1 MEKHFIA
8 LKPFNNKIF
17 YNNAIFDEDSKTGS
31 SYLIAARKRLFK
43 QNILI
48 NTMDILPNISTQRD
62 VYMDVP
68 FPWDINLWIKIIRN
82 RKKNVL
88 FIVEPPIV
96 NPFNY
101 MRIFHLFFKK
111 IYTWKDDLV
120 DNIKYFKYCLPVTK
134 KGLKTKRVPFNN
146 KKLLIVMNINWL
158 PFLPFKMLSLKTKEL
173 YTERIKAIDFFDTYY
188 STDFYLYGR
197 GWNKPQKFSIWQRLF
212 GCKKYKTY
220 KGEFHSKDKY
230 KILSQFKFCLVFENC
245 LAKGNISEKIIDC
258 FKARCVPIYLGA
270 PNIKDYISNKCFID
284 YRRFNDYKELIQF
297 LKKIDKNTY
306 NDYLT
311 NIEKFLANKD
321 LFERYLSNAFVN
333 VFLEA
338 IT

>member
-1 MEKHFIA
+1 MEKKIIA

-17 YNNAIFDEDSKTGS
+17 YKNAIFNEDPSTGS
-31 SYLIAARKRLFK
+31 SYLIAARKRLIK
-43 QNILI
+43 QNVIM
-48 NTMDILPNISTQRD
+48 NTIDIPISTPTEKD

-68 FPWDINLWIKIIRN
+68 YPWDIKLWLRIIRN

-101 MRIFHLFFKK
+101 MRIFHLFFKR
-111 IYTWKDDLV
+111 IYTWRDNLV

-134 KGLKTKRVPFNN
+134 KGLKTKRIPFNN

-173 YTERIKAIDFFDTYY
+173 YTERVKAIDFFDTYY
-188 STDFYLYGR
+188 PTDFSLYGR
-197 GWNKPQKFSIWQRLF
+197 GWNKPQKFSIRQKLF

-230 KILSQFKFCLVFENC
+230 KILSQFKFCLVLENC
-245 LAKGNISEKIIDC
+245 ISEGNISEKIIDC

-270 PNIKDYISNKCFID
+270 PNIEDYISNKCFID
-284 YRRFNDYKELIQF
+284 YRKFNDNKEFIEF
-297 LKKIDKNTY
+297 LKKIDEKTY
-306 NDYLT
+306 NAYLT
-311 NIEKFLANKD
+311 NIEKFLASKE
-321 LFERYLSNAFVN
+321 LFERYVSNAFVK
-333 VFLEA
+333 VFVEA
-338 IT
+338 VT